1 MSANITDYGANA
13 FGDHLSGV
21 TTLPGTFYVAL
32 CSTQPD
38 VGVDGTTLATL
49 EPVGASYARVA
60 LPRDGGTSWQAADQ
74 GVITTLVEVDFA
86 VATEDWGTIT
96 HYALCTALSAG
107 YVYGYGQFTYE
118 QRIMA
123 GDQMSIPAGGISLA
137 FVGPTNPM
145 VL

>member
-1 MSANITDYGANA
+1 MSANLTDYGANA

-21 TTLPGTFYVAL
+21 ATLPSTFYVAL

-38 VGVDGTTLATL
+38 VGVDGTTLDAL
-49 EPVGASYARVA
+49 EPAGASYARVA
-60 LPRDGGTSWQAADQ
+60 LARNGATSWQAADL
-74 GVITTLVEVDFA
+74 GVITTLVDVNFA
-86 VATEDWGTIT
+86 VAAEDWGTIT
-96 HYALCTALSAG
+96 HYALCTAASAG

-118 QRIMA
+118 QRIMT
-123 GDQMSIPAGGISLA
+123 GDQMLLPAGGISLS